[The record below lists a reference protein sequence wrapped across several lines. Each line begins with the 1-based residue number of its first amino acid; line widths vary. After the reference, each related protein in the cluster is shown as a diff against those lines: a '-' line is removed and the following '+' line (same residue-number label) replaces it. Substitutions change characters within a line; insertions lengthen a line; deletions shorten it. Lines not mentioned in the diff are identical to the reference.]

1 MAAAD
6 STMRRVLIAGGT
18 GLVGRELLS
27 QLLAAS
33 QVAAVHVLLRRPAP
47 LPADA
52 RLHALQ
58 VDFDALPAL
67 PAVDGVFIAL
77 GTTIKAAGSQAAFRR
92 VDFDAV
98 LNTARAGRAAGAS
111 RLAVISALGA
121 DARSKVF
128 YNRVK
133 GEMQDAIV
141 QLGYRSVVIAQ
152 PSLLMGDRAAL
163 GQPSRAGEEWA
174 TRLLKPLLRAVPRG
188 VRPIEAQVVAR
199 AVIAALR
206 NGRDGVQFLPS
217 GLMQQHVN

>member
-206 NGRDGVQFLPS
+206 NGREGVQFLPS